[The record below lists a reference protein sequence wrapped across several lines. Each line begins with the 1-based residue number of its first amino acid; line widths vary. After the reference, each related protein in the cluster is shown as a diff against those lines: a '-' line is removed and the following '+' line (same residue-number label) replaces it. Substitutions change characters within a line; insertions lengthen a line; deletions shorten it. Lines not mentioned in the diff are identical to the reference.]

1 MGGWPGVHPHPGEVE
16 GKRSLHLRLG
26 GIGQRRPACGGGAL
40 QVTPNPGQLVV
51 RGAVA
56 GRADPASLDTGLFR
70 EVAFAQPSL
79 LPHLDERGR
88 RLVLGAE
95 ARWLGHGGTELV
107 ARASGLSRKTVLAGV
122 AELEAG
128 GDLLEGRIRREG
140 GGRKPLTE
148 TSPGLAEALDGLVDP
163 ETRGDPMTRLRWTT
177 RSTRNLAGEL
187 RRQGHRVSHHS
198 VARLLKDELGYSLQG
213 NAKTVEGKQH
223 PDRDGQFRYI
233 HDQVTAY
240 LAAGEPVISVDAK
253 KKELVVRYANKGHG
267 WRPKGEPEQVNT
279 HDFPDKLLGK
289 AVPYG
294 VDDIGADT
302 GWVSAGQDGD
312 TAAFAVE
319 TIRRWWNTVGAP
331 AYPQAAKLLIT
342 ADAGGSNGYRLRLW
356 KAELARLAGET
367 GLEITVTHMPPG
379 TSKWN
384 KIEHRLFSHISMN
397 WAGQPLTSHEVAV
410 NLIAGTT
417 TRTGLT
423 VRAERDTGSYPRGIK
438 ISDRQMREL
447 ETQITRH
454 DWHGEWNYRVNPA
467 KAA

>member
-1 MGGWPGVHPHPGEVE
+1 MARVMEIDE
-16 GKRSLHLRLG
+16 
-26 GIGQRRPACGGGAL
+26 
-40 QVTPNPGQLVV
+40 QVM
-51 RGAVA
+51 AA
-56 GRADPASLDTGLFR
+56 KFDA
-70 EVAFAQPSL
+70 L

-95 ARWLGHGGTELV
+95 ARWLGHGGIELV
-107 ARASGLSRKTVLAGV
+107 ARASGISRKTVAAGA
-122 AELEAG
+122 AELESG
-128 GDLLEGRIRREG
+128 TDPLEGRIRREG
-140 GGRKPLTE
+140 GGRKPLAE
-148 TSPGLAEALDGLVDP
+148 TDPGLAEALDGLVGP

-187 RRQGHRVSHHS
+187 REQGYQVSHHS

-213 NAKTVEGKQH
+213 NAKTIEGKRH
-223 PDRDGQFRYI
+223 PDLDGQFRYI
-233 HDQVTAY
+233 NGQVSAH

-253 KKELVVRYANKGHG
+253 KKELAGAYANKGRT
-267 WRPKGEPEQVNT
+267 WRPKGQPEPVNT
-279 HDFPDKLLGK
+279 RDFPDKELGK

-294 VDDIGADT
+294 VYDIGAST
-302 GWVSAGQDGD
+302 GWVAVGQDGD

-319 TIRRWWNTVGAP
+319 TIRRWWHTVGTR
-331 AYPQAAKLLIT
+331 AYPEATKLLIT

-356 KAELARLAGET
+356 KAELARLADET
-367 GLEITVTHMPPG
+367 GLAITVTHMPPG

-397 WAGQPLTSHEVAV
+397 WAGKPLTSHEVVV

-423 VRAERDTGSYPRGIK
+423 VRAEQDTGSYPRGIK
-438 ISDRQMREL
+438 ITDRQMREL
-447 ETQITRH
+447 ETRITRH
-454 DWHGEWNYRVNPA
+454 DWHGEWNYCVNPA

>member
-1 MGGWPGVHPHPGEVE
+1 MARVMEIDE
-16 GKRSLHLRLG
+16 
-26 GIGQRRPACGGGAL
+26 
-40 QVTPNPGQLVV
+40 QVL
-51 RGAVA
+51 AA
-56 GRADPASLDTGLFR
+56 KFDA
-70 EVAFAQPSL
+70 L

-95 ARWLGHGGTELV
+95 ARWLGHGGIELV
-107 ARASGLSRKTVLAGV
+107 ARASGISRKTVAAGA
-122 AELEAG
+122 AELESG
-128 GDLLEGRIRREG
+128 TDPLEGRIRREG

-148 TSPGLAEALDGLVDP
+148 TSPGLAGALDDLVDP

-187 RRQGHRVSHHS
+187 RGQGYQVSHHS

-213 NAKTVEGKQH
+213 NAKTIEGRQH

-233 HDQVTAY
+233 SGQVSAH

-253 KKELVVRYANKGHG
+253 KKELAGAYANKGRA
-267 WRPKGEPEQVNT
+267 WRPEGQPERVNT
-279 HDFPDKLLGK
+279 HDFPDKELGK

-294 VDDIGADT
+294 VYDIGADT
-302 GWVSAGQDGD
+302 GWVSVGQDGD

-319 TIRRWWNTVGAP
+319 TIRRWWHTVGAR
-331 AYPQAAKLLIT
+331 AYPEAAKLLIT
-342 ADAGGSNGYRLRLW
+342 ADAGGTDGYRVRLW

-367 GLEITVTHMPPG
+367 GLQIMVTHMPPG

-397 WAGQPLTSHEVAV
+397 WVSQPLTSHEVVV

-423 VRAERDTGSYPRGIK
+423 VRAEHDSGSYPRGIK
-438 ISDRQMREL
+438 ITDRQMREL
-447 ETQITRH
+447 ERQITRH
-454 DWHGEWNYRVNPA
+454 DRHGEWNYCVNPA